1 MEDFGLIFS
10 TKVNKE
16 TGKKMKM
23 SWLSYYDGKYSRWD
37 K

>member
-16 TGKKMKM
+16 TGKKNEGV
-23 SWLSYYDGKYSRWD
+23 LALIL
-37 K
+37 